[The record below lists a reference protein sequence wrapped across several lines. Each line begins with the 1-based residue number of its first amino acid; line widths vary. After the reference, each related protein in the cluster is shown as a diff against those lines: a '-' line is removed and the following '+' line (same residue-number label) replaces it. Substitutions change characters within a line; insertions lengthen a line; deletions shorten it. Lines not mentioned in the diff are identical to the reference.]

1 MSSYE
6 GRTAPP
12 RRSNTPAA
20 VACRRACNA
29 GLVNAYQL
37 EVLRSPIDGA
47 ARARLVER
55 ARKLVWIGL
64 AWHCVEAGVA
74 LAAGLVA
81 SSIALVAFGA
91 DSLIE
96 LLAGGIVLWRFA
108 AIRSGSDTAEH
119 TGHRLISVSFY
130 AVGAYVLAASLGD
143 LIGSHRPA
151 TSWVGIALA
160 LVALATMPPLA
171 LAKRR
176 VADRLVSPTARG
188 ESRQTM
194 LCACLALAL
203 LVGLAGNAL
212 FGIWWLDPAAAI
224 AIAGV
229 AAREGAHAWR
239 GEGCCSSLPLAAGG
253 THSHTGH

>member
-1 MSSYE
+1 VFESPESGGVVAAFEMP
-6 GRTAPP
+6 TAF
-12 RRSNTPAA
+12 
-20 VACRRACNA
+20 ACRGACNA
-29 GLVNAYQL
+29 GSVNAYQL
-37 EVLRSPIDGA
+37 EILRSPIDAA
-47 ARARLVER
+47 ARARLVDR

-74 LAAGLVA
+74 LAAGLIA

-108 AIRSGSDTAEH
+108 AIRSGSESAEH
-119 TGHRLISVSFY
+119 SGHRLISVSFY
-130 AVGAYVLAASLGD
+130 AVAAYVLAASLGD
-143 LIGSHRPA
+143 LIGAHRPA
-151 TSWVGIALA
+151 ASWVGVALS

-194 LCACLALAL
+194 LCAYLALAL

-212 FGIWWLDPAAAI
+212 FGLWWLDPAAAI
-224 AIAGV
+224 IIAAV
-229 AAREGAHAWR
+229 AAREGANTWR
-239 GEGCCSSLPLAAGG
+239 GEGCCASLPLSAGG
-253 THSHTGH
+253 MHSHDGH

>member
-1 MSSYE
+1 VFESPESGGVVAAFEMP
-6 GRTAPP
+6 TAF
-12 RRSNTPAA
+12 
-20 VACRRACNA
+20 ACRGACHA
-29 GLVNAYQL
+29 GSVNAYQV
-37 EVLRSPIDGA
+37 EILRSPIDAA
-47 ARARLVER
+47 ARARLVDR

-74 LAAGLVA
+74 LAAGLIA

-108 AIRSGSDTAEH
+108 AIRSGSESAEH
-119 TGHRLISVSFY
+119 SGHRLISVSFY
-130 AVGAYVLAASLGD
+130 AVAAYVLAASLGD
-143 LIGSHRPA
+143 LIGAHRPA
-151 TSWVGIALA
+151 ASWVGVALS

-194 LCACLALAL
+194 LCAYLALAL

-212 FGIWWLDPAAAI
+212 FGLWWLDPAAAI
-224 AIAGV
+224 IIAAV
-229 AAREGAHAWR
+229 AAREGANTWR
-239 GEGCCSSLPLAAGG
+239 GEGCCASLPLSAGG
-253 THSHTGH
+253 MHSHDGH

>member
-1 MSSYE
+1 M
-6 GRTAPP
+6 
-12 RRSNTPAA
+12 
-20 VACRRACNA
+20 
-29 GLVNAYQL
+29 NAYQL
-37 EVLRSPIDGA
+37 EVLRYPTDAA
-47 ARARLVER
+47 ARERLVER

-74 LAAGLVA
+74 LAAGVVA

-96 LLAGGIVLWRFA
+96 LLAGGSVLWRFG
-108 AIRSGSDTAEH
+108 AIRSGSDAAEH

-130 AVGAYVLAASLGD
+130 AVAAYVLATSLDD
-143 LIGSHRPA
+143 LIGAHHPA
-151 TSWVGIALA
+151 SSWVGIALA
-160 LVALATMPPLA
+160 LVALTTMPPLS

-176 VADRLVSPTARG
+176 VADRLASATARG

-194 LCACLALAL
+194 LCTYLALAL

-212 FGIWWLDPAAAI
+212 LGLWWLAPAAAI
-224 AIAGV
+224 VIAAA

-239 GEGCCSSLPLAAGG
+239 GEGCCAALPLSAGG
-253 THSHTGH
+253 THAHTGH

>member
-1 MSSYE
+1 
-6 GRTAPP
+6 
-12 RRSNTPAA
+12 
-20 VACRRACNA
+20 
-29 GLVNAYQL
+29 LVNAYQL
-37 EVLRSPIDGA
+37 EVLRYPIDAA
-47 ARARLVER
+47 ARERLVER

-96 LLAGGIVLWRFA
+96 LLAGGIVLWRFG
-108 AIRSGSDTAEH
+108 AIRSGSDAAEH
-119 TGHRLISVSFY
+119 TGHRLISVSFF
-130 AVGAYVLAASLGD
+130 AVAAYVLATSLDD
-143 LIGSHRPA
+143 LIGAHHPA
-151 TSWVGIALA
+151 SSWVGIALA
-160 LVALATMPPLA
+160 LLALTTMPPLS

-176 VADRLVSPTARG
+176 VADRLASATARG

-194 LCACLALAL
+194 LCAYLALAL

-212 FGIWWLDPAAAI
+212 LGLWWLDPAAAI
-224 AIAGV
+224 VIAAV

-239 GEGCCSSLPLAAGG
+239 GEGCCAALPLSAGG
-253 THSHTGH
+253 THAHTGH